1 MFMMPSGLLRFRKI
15 FISAAVLTLLS
26 LLISPSS
33 YALTHQP
40 ISSLRIAIL
49 YDQGGRGDGA
59 INDSAALGLDRAKK
73 KFNLSSLAVR
83 EMVTL
88 GSESDRESRLAFLA
102 KAGYNLVIAVGP
114 SQVEAVTHAANDFPD
129 TQFAIIGSAQVPGL
143 NVTSMDFAENQGAFL
158 AGVLAAQ
165 TSPQCRVAFVGS
177 TADGL
182 SPYASGAMYINKK
195 CQVTQVI
202 SPNIKAADVLAL
214 AKKKVDVLFSTW
226 STSDVVMTSC
236 GKAKIKYIGRSPEQ
250 FFLQSG
256 STQVIASVAKR
267 YDAAVYDVI
276 SALIADNLPRDILN
290 EKLGVYGH
298 RYSLADSGVWL
309 HVFGSYVGK
318 LDQIKS
324 GIISGRIK
332 IH

>member
-1 MFMMPSGLLRFRKI
+1 MFMMPSGLLRVRNA
-15 FISAAVLTLLS
+15 FISAVLLTLLAT
-26 LLISPSS
+26 LISPSS
-33 YALTHQP
+33 FALTHEP

-59 INDSAALGLDRAKK
+59 INDSAALGLDRAMK

-114 SQVEAVTHAANDFPD
+114 SQAEAVTQEAIAFPD
-129 TQFAIIGSAQVPGL
+129 TQFAIIGSSQVPGL
-143 NVTSMDFAENQGAFL
+143 NVTSMDFAESQGIFL

-165 TSPQCRVAFVGS
+165 ISPQCRIAFVGPS
-177 TADGL
+177 IDGTT
-182 SPYASGAMYINKK
+182 SFIAGARYVNKSCQIN
-195 CQVTQVI
+195 QLIT
-202 SPNIKAADVLAL
+202 PNVKSAEVLAL
-214 AKKKVDVLFSTW
+214 SKKKVDALFSNW
-226 STSDVVMTSC
+226 SSSDVVLTSS

-250 FFLQSG
+250 FFLQPRP
-256 STQVIASVAKR
+256 TQLIAAVAKR

-276 SALIADNLPRDILN
+276 SGVIADNLPRDILN

-298 RYSLADSGVWL
+298 MYSLADAGVSL
-309 HVFGSYVGK
+309 QTFGGYGGK
-318 LDQIKS
+318 LGPIKS
-324 GIISGRIK
+324 GIISGRIRLN
-332 IH
+332 